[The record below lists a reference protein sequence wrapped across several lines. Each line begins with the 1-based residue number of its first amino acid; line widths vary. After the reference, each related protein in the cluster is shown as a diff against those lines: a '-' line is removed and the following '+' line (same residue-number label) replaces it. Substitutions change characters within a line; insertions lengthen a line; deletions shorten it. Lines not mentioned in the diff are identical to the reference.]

1 MNRTGL
7 VIALLA
13 AFFAGVSAGLV
24 GGVIMAQRLGPR
36 PPFEMRERPERH
48 DRPGHGGPGGMM
60 LQRLEREL
68 DLDADQKQRIERILE
83 QARASHDVTRDS
95 TIAAIERVLTTEQ
108 RERWAGIRRQMEKRF
123 RPPRGDALAPP
134 EEPGRP

>member
-7 VIALLA
+7 VIALVA
-13 AFFAGVSAGLV
+13 AFLGGIATGLV
-24 GGVIMAQRLGPR
+24 GGVLLVHHVLPR
-36 PPFEMRERPERH
+36 PPFEMRERGERH
-48 DRPGHGGPGGMM
+48 DSPGRGRSGSMM

-68 DLDADQKQRIERILE
+68 DLNADQKQRIARILE
-83 QARASHDVTRDS
+83 EARASHDATRDS

-123 RPPRGDALAPP
+123 RPPRGEALAPP
-134 EEPGRP
+134 GEPGRP